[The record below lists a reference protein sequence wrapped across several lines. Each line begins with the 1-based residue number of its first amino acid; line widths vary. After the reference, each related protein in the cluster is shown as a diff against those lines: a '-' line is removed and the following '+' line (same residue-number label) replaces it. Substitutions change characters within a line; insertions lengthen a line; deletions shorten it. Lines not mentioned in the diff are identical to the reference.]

1 MSTRV
6 DVQDVI
12 AVLLLVWLVATVAG
26 QFGAKSHWIRSG
38 FLGWCLPEW
47 RLFAPTPGDHDYHLI
62 YRTQSPTGEVSEFT
76 IAQIY
81 AATPIRALWN
91 PAGRQQKMLRDV
103 VRRLL
108 AETRSSQQENASE
121 LPPYRLLLGVVWRV
135 CGGDQVSRVQ
145 FAVLRET
152 PRKSL
157 DLVFLSS
164 WHAKL
169 LQVPVGCDKRR
180 PPVRRRAHR

>member
-1 MSTRV
+1 MTVRAG
-6 DVQDVI
+6 VQDVV
-12 AVLLLVWLVATVAG
+12 AVVLLVWLAATVAG
-26 QFGAKSHWIRSG
+26 QFGVRSRWIRSG

-47 RLFAPTPGDHDYHLI
+47 RLFAPVPGDHDYHLI
-62 YRTQSPTGEVSEFT
+62 YRTQSAAGEVDEFA
-76 IAQIY
+76 IAALY
-81 AATPIRALWN
+81 ARTPVRALWN

-108 AETRSSQQENASE
+108 AETRSAPADAVPQ
-121 LPPYRLLLGVVWRV
+121 LPPYRLLLGTVWRV
-135 CGGDQVSRVQ
+135 CRAEEVAGVQ

-164 WHAKL
+164 WHAAL
-169 LQVPVGCDKRR
+169 FQIA
-180 PPVRRRAHR
+180 VRRRER

>member
-1 MSTRV
+1 VSARV
-6 DVQDVI
+6 DVQDVV
-12 AVLLLVWLVATVAG
+12 AVLLLGWLVATVAG
-26 QFGAKSHWIRSG
+26 QFGAKSRWIRSG

-62 YRTQSPTGEVSEFT
+62 YRTQSATGEVSEFT
-76 IAQIY
+76 IAEIY
-81 AATPIRALWN
+81 AATPVRALWN
-91 PAGRQQKMLRDV
+91 PAGRQQKMQRDV

-108 AETRSSQQENASE
+108 AEARSSQQENAPE
-121 LPPYRLLLGVVWRV
+121 LLPYRLLLGVVWRV
-135 CGGDQVSRVQ
+135 CGGGQVSGVQ

-164 WHAKL
+164 WHAAL
-169 LQVPVGCDKRR
+169 LQVPVGRDERR
-180 PPVRRRAHR
+180 APIRRRAHR